1 MKQQERYKWLLRGV
15 ALVLFIGLVVLMK
28 RLNMPMEGQDP
39 TRVSKQQ
46 FASAKVLK
54 VMSDDATPDT
64 WTEGLRVGSQYLE
77 VEILNGIHKGKHL
90 ETWNYLS
97 AYYNVDAKVGTKLLV
112 MLDTDEKEEI
122 AIASVFNY
130 DRTRILGG
138 FVLLFMVIIVLIGG
152 KKGLKAILGLI
163 FTLIILWGILMPLIL
178 RGFSPILC
186 TIGVI
191 TLATIVSL
199 LLLNGFSVK
208 SLCATLGCVGGVAAA
223 GLVAWVVGEIGH
235 LNGFNMEEAE
245 SIALLTSGFDV
256 RIKGLLIS
264 GILISALGAV
274 MDVAMSITSS
284 IYELASV
291 NPNLG
296 VKALFQ
302 SGMNVGKDAMG
313 TMTNTL
319 ILAFTGTSL
328 NTLLL
333 FRIYDFPIIEVLN
346 SDYMCLEV
354 LEGIS
359 GSIGIILTIPLVALL
374 SAKIISIVAAKAQ

>member
-1 MKQQERYKWLLRGV
+1 MKKQLRGKWIQW
-15 ALVLFIGLVVLMK
+15 LVLIVFFIGLIVLMK
-28 RLNMPMEGQDP
+28 LLNMPMEGEKQA
-39 TRVSKQQ
+39 RVSKQK
-46 FASAKVLK
+46 FASVKVLK
-54 VMSDDATPDT
+54 VVSDDTAPDT
-64 WTEGLRVGSQYLE
+64 WTEGLRIGSQYLE
-77 VEILNGIHKGKHL
+77 VEVLSGVHKGKHL

-97 AYYNVDAKVGTKLLV
+97 AYYNVDAKVGTKLIV
-112 MLDTDEKEEI
+112 MLDTDETGEI

-130 DRTRILGG
+130 DRTFLLGG
-138 FVLLFMVIIVLIGG
+138 FVLFFVAIIVLIGG
-152 KKGLKAILGLI
+152 KKGIKAILGLV

-178 RGFSPILC
+178 RGVSPILS
-186 TIGVI
+186 TIGIV
-191 TLATIVSL
+191 TLATIVSM

-208 SLCATLGCVGGVAAA
+208 TLCATMGCVGGVASA
-223 GLVAWVVGEIGH
+223 GLMAWLVGEIGH
-235 LNGFNMEEAE
+235 LSGFNMEEAE
-245 SIALLTSGFDV
+245 SIVLLTSGFNV
-256 RIKGLLIS
+256 KVKGLLIS

-291 NPNLG
+291 NSKLG

-302 SGMNVGKDAMG
+302 SGMNIGKDAMG

-359 GSIGIILTIPLVALL
+359 GSIGIILTIPLVAFL
-374 SAKIISIVAAKAQ
+374 SAKIISSMVKAW